1 MVDDGDSDGDDGVV
15 VVGVMVD
22 LMPGTILNAFH
33 ISLNVPNDFR
43 RQVL

>member
-1 MVDDGDSDGDDGVV
+1 MMVIVMVMMVVV

-22 LMPGTILNAFH
+22 PMPGTILNAFH